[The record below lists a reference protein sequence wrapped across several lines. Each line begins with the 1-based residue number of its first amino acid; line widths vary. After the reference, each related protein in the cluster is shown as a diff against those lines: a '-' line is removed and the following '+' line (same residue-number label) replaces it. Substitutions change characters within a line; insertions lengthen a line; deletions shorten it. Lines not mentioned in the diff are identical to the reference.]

1 MTNPDDLWMA
11 LKEAIG
17 MTNEW
22 RGRSRGQGVERSLSW
37 LQQSLDLYSRS
48 MPRPQAELHFKIN
61 SMKEQMVMVNSDS
74 VKSWAKGGSSAL
86 QFCLQQSLDLY
97 SQL

>member
-1 MTNPDDLWMA
+1 MA

-86 QFCLQQSLDLY
+86 QFCLQQSLSLG
-97 SQL
+97 SLSPSSATP

>member
-1 MTNPDDLWMA
+1 MT
-11 LKEAIG
+11 K
-17 MTNEW
+17 EW

-48 MPRPQAELHFKIN
+48 MPRPQAELHLKIN
-61 SMKEQMVMVNSDS
+61 GIMEQMVLVNSDS

-97 SQL
+97 SLISYTGPEH